1 MDAKERAASAIEQA
15 KAELDKALA
24 DIDMIQTV
32 NPALVGLI
40 AHALSNYITV
50 TAATVEMLQLTLR
63 GHQDPDVPIWL
74 EGIGHATDLMQHS
87 VGRLVRLATPRDFPL
102 KLDYVNVALLME
114 RACEYFRR
122 RAGAER
128 LQFTCRSVGP
138 VPLAW
143 GDRVAL
149 AVVADNLM
157 SRAVR
162 VSRPHGSV
170 RVQVV
175 AEPGHVVCSVADA
188 GPPLTEDEQAALRQ
202 PILATAADAAEG
214 DGNGDAQATL
224 GLAIAHEFVRRM
236 DGDLWGESN
245 GKTGAI
251 ISFRLPAL
259 E

>member
-1 MDAKERAASAIEQA
+1 MDTRTRVATSIRQA
-15 KAELDKALA
+15 RAELDKALG

-63 GHQDPDVPIWL
+63 DYEDPDVPVWL

-87 VGRLVRLATPRDFPL
+87 VGRLVTLATPSDFPL
-102 KLDYVNVALLME
+102 KLDYINVALMMD
-114 RACEYFRR
+114 RASEYFRR

-128 LQFTCRSVGP
+128 LQITCRSVGQ

-149 AVVADNLM
+149 AVVADNLL

-162 VSRPHGSV
+162 VSRPQGTI
-170 RVQVV
+170 RVHVQ
-175 AEPGHVVCSVADA
+175 AEPGHVVCRVADA
-188 GPPLTEDEQAALRQ
+188 GPALTDEERAAMFK
-202 PILATAADAAEG
+202 PIMAASADASHGDEG
-214 DGNGDAQATL
+214 ARGAL
-224 GLAIAHEFVRRM
+224 GLVIAHEFIRRM
-236 DGDLWGESN
+236 DGDLWCENDG
-245 GKTGAI
+245 TDGAVFA
-251 ISFRLPAL
+251 FRLPAL

>member
-1 MDAKERAASAIEQA
+1 MDAKERAATSIEQA
-15 KAELDKALA
+15 RAELNRALA

-87 VGRLVRLATPRDFPL
+87 VGRLVTLATPRDFPL
-102 KLDYVNVALLME
+102 KLDYVNITALME
-114 RACEYFRR
+114 RSCEYFRR
-122 RAGAER
+122 RSGAER
-128 LQFTCRSVGP
+128 LSITCRTIGQ

-149 AVVADNLM
+149 AVIADNLVGH
-157 SRAVR
+157 AIR
-162 VSRPHGSV
+162 VSRPGGTI
-170 RVQVV
+170 RVQVM
-175 AEPGHVVCSVADA
+175 AEPGHVVCSIADA
-188 GPPLTEDEQAALRQ
+188 GPGLNAAARAAIVQ
-202 PILATAADAAEG
+202 PIMTTAAEASEGDDAAQSG
-214 DGNGDAQATL
+214 LA
-224 GLAIAHEFVRRM
+224 LAIAHEFIRRM
-236 DGDLWGESN
+236 DGDLWAESDGVN
-245 GKTGAI
+245 GAVV
-251 ISFRLPAL
+251 SFRLPAL

>member
-1 MDAKERAASAIEQA
+1 MDAKARAASSIEQA
-15 KAELDKALA
+15 KTELDKALA

-63 GHQDPDVPIWL
+63 GHQDPDVPVWL
-74 EGIGHATDLMQHS
+74 DGIGHATDLMQHS
-87 VGRLVRLATPRDFPL
+87 VGRLVRLSTPRDFPL
-102 KLDYVNVALLME
+102 KLDYVNLPLLME

-122 RAGAER
+122 HAGGER
-128 LQFTCRSVGP
+128 LELACRAIGQ

-149 AVVADNLM
+149 AVVADTVV

-162 VSRPHGSV
+162 VSRPHGSIL
-170 RVQVV
+170 VQVM

-188 GPPLTEDEQAALRQ
+188 GPPLTEEEQLSLRQ
-202 PILATAADAAEG
+202 PILRTAAEST
-214 DGNGDAQATL
+214 NGDEDARSAL
-224 GLAIAHEFVRRM
+224 GLAIAHEFIRRM
-236 DGDLWGESN
+236 DGDLWGESD
-245 GKTGAI
+245 GTRGAL

>member
-1 MDAKERAASAIEQA
+1 MDARTRASSSIAQA

-63 GHQDPDVPIWL
+63 GYQDPDVPIWL

-87 VGRLVRLATPRDFPL
+87 VGRLVTLATPRDFPL
-102 KLDYVNVALLME
+102 KLDYVNLSVMME
-114 RACEYFRR
+114 RSCEHFRR
-122 RAGAER
+122 RTGGEL
-128 LQFTCRSVGP
+128 LQITCRTIGR

-149 AVVADNLM
+149 AVVADNLLT
-157 SRAVR
+157 RAVR
-162 VSRPHGSV
+162 VSRPHSV
-170 RVQVV
+170 IGVQIM

-188 GPPLTEDEQAALRQ
+188 GPALSREEQAALFQ
-202 PILATAADAAEG
+202 PLLQMAAQTKPG
-214 DGNGDAQATL
+214 DEKADLSL
-224 GLAIAHEFVRRM
+224 GRAIAHEFIPRM
-236 DGDLWGESN
+236 DGDLWCE
-245 GKTGAI
+245 KAGADGTV
-251 ISFRLPAL
+251 ISFRVPAL

>member
-1 MDAKERAASAIEQA
+1 MDAKARASTSIERA

-32 NPALVGLI
+32 NPALVGLV

-63 GHQDPDVPIWL
+63 DCRDPDVPIWL

-87 VGRLVRLATPRDFPL
+87 VGRLVTLATPRDFPL
-102 KLDYVNVALLME
+102 KLDYVNIPLLME

-128 LQFTCRSVGP
+128 LQITCRTAGQ

-149 AVVADNLM
+149 AVIADNLL

-162 VSRPHGSV
+162 VSRPHGII
-170 RVQVV
+170 RVEI
-175 AEPGHVVCSVADA
+175 AADGGHVACTVADA
-188 GPPLTEDEQAALRQ
+188 GPGLTAEERAALTV
-202 PILATAADAAEG
+202 PIMSAASDASTGG
-214 DGNGDAQATL
+214 DEARASL
-224 GLAIAHEFVRRM
+224 GLAVAHEFVSRM
-236 DGDLWGESN
+236 DGDLWCDRDGPE
-245 GKTGAI
+245 GATL
-251 ISFRLPAL
+251 SFRLPAL

>member
-1 MDAKERAASAIEQA
+1 MDAKARAASAIEQA
-15 KAELDKALA
+15 KADLDKALA
-24 DIDMIQTV
+24 DLDMIQTV

-63 GHQDPDVPIWL
+63 GHEDPDVPVWL

-87 VGRLVRLATPRDFPL
+87 VGRLVRLAAPRDFPL
-102 KLDYVNVALLME
+102 KLDYVNLPVMME

-122 RAGAER
+122 RAGDAR
-128 LQFTCRSVGP
+128 LELTCRTIGT

-149 AVVADNLM
+149 AVVADNLL

-162 VSRPHGSV
+162 VSRPHGSI
-170 RVQVV
+170 RVQLM

-188 GPPLTEDEQAALRQ
+188 GPPLTAEEVLALRQ
-202 PILATAADAAEG
+202 PILVTA
-214 DGNGDAQATL
+214 DGSTNGDEDARSAL
-224 GLAIAHEFVRRM
+224 GFAIAHEFIRRM
-236 DGDLWGESN
+236 DGDLWGESD
-245 GKTGAI
+245 GTTGAL

>member
-1 MDAKERAASAIEQA
+1 MDAKTRAASAIEQA
-15 KAELDKALA
+15 RSELDKALA

-32 NPALVGLI
+32 NPTLVGFI

-63 GHQDPDVPIWL
+63 GHPDPDVPIWL
-74 EGIGHATDLMQHS
+74 EGIGHATDLMHHS

-102 KLDYVNVALLME
+102 KLDYVNVSLLME

-122 RAGAER
+122 RAGER
-128 LQFTCRSVGP
+128 LQFTCRPIGQ

-162 VSRPHGSV
+162 VSRPHGRI
-170 RVQVV
+170 RVQVM
-175 AEPGHVVCSVADA
+175 AEPGHVVCSVADT
-188 GPPLTEDEQAALRQ
+188 GPPLNDDEQRALRQ
-202 PILATAADAAEG
+202 PILTTAAEATG
-214 DGNGDAQATL
+214 GNGDDELHSAL
-224 GLAIAHEFVRRM
+224 GLAIAHEFIRRM
-236 DGDLWGESN
+236 DGDIWGESD
-245 GKTGAI
+245 GAEGAL

>member
-1 MDAKERAASAIEQA
+1 MDTKARVTTSIEQA

-24 DIDMIQTV
+24 EIDMIQTV

-63 GHQDPDVPIWL
+63 DCQDPDVPIWL

-87 VGRLVRLATPRDFPL
+87 VGRLVTLATPRDFPL
-102 KLDYVNVALLME
+102 KLDYVNIPVLME
-114 RACEYFRR
+114 RSCEYFRR

-128 LQFTCRSVGP
+128 LQITCRTVGQ

-157 SRAVR
+157 SHAVG
-162 VSRPHGSV
+162 VSRPHGTV
-170 RVQVV
+170 RVQVT

-188 GPPLTEDEQAALRQ
+188 GPGLSMDEQAAIVR
-202 PILATAADAAEG
+202 PIMATAADASEG
-214 DGNGDAQATL
+214 DPEARASL
-224 GLAIAHEFVRRM
+224 GLAIAHEFIRRM
-236 DGDLWGESN
+236 DGDLWSE
-245 GKTGAI
+245 TGADGAV

>member
-1 MDAKERAASAIEQA
+1 MDAKTRASASIEQA

-32 NPALVGLI
+32 NPALLGLV

-63 GHQDPDVPIWL
+63 DCQDPDVPIWL

-87 VGRLVRLATPRDFPL
+87 VGRLVTLATPRDFPL
-102 KLDYVNVALLME
+102 KLDYINLPVMME
-114 RACEYFRR
+114 RACDYFRR

-128 LQFTCRSVGP
+128 LQITCRTVGQ

-149 AVVADNLM
+149 AVIADNLL
-157 SRAVR
+157 SHAVR
-162 VSRPHGSV
+162 VSKPHGTI
-170 RVQVV
+170 RVQIT
-175 AEPGHVVCSVADA
+175 AAPGHVVCAVADA
-188 GPPLTEDEQAALRQ
+188 GPGMSDAERAAVMQPLLAAARE
-202 PILATAADAAEG
+202 ASG
-214 DGNGDAQATL
+214 GDASAWDGL
-224 GLAIAHEFVRRM
+224 GIAIANEFVHRM
-236 DGDLWGESN
+236 DGDLWVESGGE
-245 GKTGAI
+245 GAVV
-251 ISFRLPAL
+251 SFRLPSL